1 MAIKLIPDI
10 KCASGGTSSS
20 SGSWGAGMDGTSA
33 ERLRTLSHDDV
44 KATLTIQ
51 KVVFSDNS
59 IWSADNGQQ

>member
-1 MAIKLIPDI
+1 
-10 KCASGGTSSS
+10 
-20 SGSWGAGMDGTSA
+20 MDGTSA